1 MKKNMHTKTNNFP
14 SYHRPLESRRE
25 VLPLPLTAI
34 GCGSFILQKDD
45 GWKTEMPAR
54 QLLELFWG
62 VTGSGTFE
70 IEGREKL
77 LRPGEI
83 CFYLPG
89 DLHRISYRHLPWE
102 CMWMTV
108 AGPLVNE
115 LIEVMGMRREP
126 RFVGECPQALFEK
139 LATEIQM
146 QDCQRAASALA
157 YEILVI
163 ATDPATHSGQEPILA
178 HRCIECM
185 SENFSDPSFNINK
198 LAKILNVNR
207 NHLSRSFS
215 EAREVTLIRYLQTLR
230 FQKALSLLRKTG
242 LPVAQIAED
251 CGFTSASYLARRL
264 QKEMGIS
271 AREFRKG
278 REPRF

>member
-1 MKKNMHTKTNNFP
+1 MHTKNNSFP
-14 SYHRPLESRRE
+14 SYYRPLERRGE
-25 VLPLPLTAI
+25 VLPLPVSVI

-45 GWKTEMPAR
+45 GWKTEMPPR

-62 VTGSGTFE
+62 IAGTGTFV
-70 IEGREKL
+70 IEGKEHL

-83 CFYLPG
+83 CFHLPG
-89 DLHRISYRHLPWE
+89 DLHKISYSHLPWE

-115 LIEVMGMRREP
+115 LINVMGIRREP

-139 LATEIQM
+139 LAMEIQM
-146 QDCQRAASALA
+146 PDRQRAASALA

-163 ATDPATHSGQEPILA
+163 ATDPATPSRQEPILA

-185 SENFSDPSFNINK
+185 TENFSDPSFNINK

-242 LPVAQIAED
+242 LPVAQVAEE
-251 CGFTSASYLARRL
+251 CGFASASYLARCL

-271 AREFRKG
+271 AREFRMGK
-278 REPRF
+278 EPRF

>member
-1 MKKNMHTKTNNFP
+1 MHTKNNNFP
-14 SYHRPLESRRE
+14 SYYRPLERRRE
-25 VLPLPLTAI
+25 VLPLPVSAI

-45 GWKTEMPAR
+45 GWKSEVPPR
-54 QLLELFWG
+54 PLLELFWG
-62 VTGSGTFE
+62 VTGNGTFV
-70 IEGREKL
+70 IEDKEHL

-89 DLHRISYRHLPWE
+89 DVHRISYRRLPWE

-108 AGPLVNE
+108 SGPLLNE
-115 LIEVMGMRREP
+115 MIEVMGIRREP
-126 RFVGECPQALFEK
+126 RFVGECPQSLFEK
-139 LATEIQM
+139 LAMEIQM
-146 QDCQRAASALA
+146 PDRQRLASSLA
-157 YEILVI
+157 YEILVM
-163 ATDPATHSGQEPILA
+163 ATDPATSRRQEPVLA

-185 SENFSDPSFNINK
+185 TENFSDPSFNINR

-215 EAREVTLIRYLQTLR
+215 EAREVTLTRYLQTLR
-230 FQKALSLLRKTG
+230 FQKALSLLRKTS

-251 CGFTSASYLARRL
+251 CGFASASYLAHCL

-271 AREFRKG
+271 ASEFRKG
-278 REPRF
+278 KEPRF

>member
-1 MKKNMHTKTNNFP
+1 MHTKSNKFP
-14 SYHRPLESRRE
+14 SYYRPLERRRE
-25 VLPLPLTAI
+25 VLPLPISAM

-45 GWKTEMPAR
+45 GWESEIPSR

-62 VTGSGTFE
+62 VTGSGTFV
-70 IEGREKL
+70 IDGKEKL

-89 DLHRISYRHLPWE
+89 EVHKISYRHLPWE

-115 LIEVMGMRREP
+115 LVKVMEIRREP
-126 RFVGECPQALFEK
+126 HFAGECPQSLFEK
-139 LATEIQM
+139 MATEIQM
-146 QDCQRAASALA
+146 PDRQRAASALA
-157 YEILVI
+157 YDILVI
-163 ATDPATHSGQEPILA
+163 ATDPATPSRHEPILA

-185 SENFSDPSFNINK
+185 TGNFSDPSFNINK

-215 EAREVTLIRYLQTLR
+215 AAREVTLTRYLQTLR
-230 FQKALSLLRKTG
+230 FQKALSLLSKTT

-251 CGFTSASYLARRL
+251 SGFASASYLARCL

-271 AREFRKG
+271 ASEFRKG
-278 REPRF
+278 KEPRF